1 MSILRKKPKG
11 PKPANAYVLPEE
23 KLKQRELAFTL
34 YRDMGQRRSFPALER
49 ELERSH
55 PEIAVSRQS
64 LEKWAKMHQWAQR
77 VTAYDQAAAAAQS
90 QQVSSDV
97 DPNFDQVASLLS
109 AANHAIVRAMSAT
122 PAVTKPSD
130 VKALVDSA
138 ANALKLIE
146 TIKTNQTGKVSRQEV
161 ANEMT
166 RILDLVEQ
174 ARRHDVELL
183 VEAELKK
190 RGITLDGEPKADDVV
205 PEGVDCIAI
214 EHDEPATDEATTELS
229 PAREERETNGAAP
242 SQPKAPSLRRFT
254 DVLAEWQAA
263 NKGAAETSPT
273 TNKE

>member
-1 MSILRKKPKG
+1 MRWPASIAIAKPSADNLGHREMSILRKKPRG
-11 PKPANAYVLPEE
+11 VKPADDYVLPEE
-23 KLKQRELAFTL
+23 KLKQRELACAL

-49 ELERSH
+49 ELKRNH

-77 VTAYDQAAAAAQS
+77 VTAYDQAATAAQS

-161 ANEMT
+161 ANEIT

-205 PEGVDCIAI
+205 PEGADCIAI
-214 EHDEPATDEATTELS
+214 EHDEPATDEAAT
-229 PAREERETNGAAP
+229 
-242 SQPKAPSLRRFT
+242 
-254 DVLAEWQAA
+254 
-263 NKGAAETSPT
+263 
-273 TNKE
+273 